1 MRSHAVPRLFILAG
15 RLLNR
20 LQASKLRRGPR
31 YLGNTPVPQCPFAQ
45 GSCRVPVAAQFFI
58 CTTFGSMVSAV
69 TLSFTEDGSVRYTWL
84 YFCSG
89 LVLTVLA
96 LFGHAAGA
104 GRTEDGSYE
113 AMGAGAQ
120 WGAIGGLAI
129 FVTLYIAP
137 AASGWFQGLIP
148 CVEVSFRLAN
158 WLVSFRLL
166 RWAIGLYAAYLIL
179 NWVLLRCSVSAF
191 GVGGLLSLLRRGKK
205 TPEAPSA
212 VDCEKEPVFPRA
224 PPSDAVVA
232 TVKKAR
238 KTRRKFQ
245 KSERKG
251 R

>member
-1 MRSHAVPRLFILAG
+1 MYPDFLFSLVVFSIAF
-15 RLLNR
+15 RLLNIGVALATSEYTCSSMSFR
-20 LQASKLRRGPR
+20 A
-31 YLGNTPVPQCPFAQ
+31 AQ
-45 GSCRVPVAAQFFI
+45 LSCSSCR
-58 CTTFGSMVSAV
+58 AV
-69 TLSFTEDGSVRYTWL
+69 FHLL
-84 YFCSG
+84 
-89 LVLTVLA
+89 LTVLA

-104 GRTEDGSYE
+104 GRTEDGSYD

-137 AASGWFQGLIP
+137 AASGWFPGLIP